1 MLANKGLIEERG
13 GKYYSRIVD
22 LEAAAKMFNVKRS
35 KAGRRGRGPHL
46 GTSSTRVGLGVV

>member
-1 MLANKGLIEERG
+1 MLATEGLIEERG
-13 GKYYSRIVD
+13 GKCYSRIVD